1 MPGIRMVIKFG
12 NKFRKAYDKA
22 PANIRLAFDNRYRL
36 FLQNHFE
43 PLLSNHALSGKY
55 RGYRSINIT
64 GDWRAIFREIG
75 NYQLVI
81 FETLGTHSQLY
92 K

>member
-1 MPGIRMVIKFG
+1 MIVKFRS
-12 NKFRKAYDKA
+12 KFRKNYDKA
-22 PANIRLAFDNRYRL
+22 PAKIRLAFDNRYRL
-36 FLQNHFE
+36 FQQNRFD
-43 PLLSNHALSGKY
+43 PILNNHVLSGKY
-55 RGYRSINIT
+55 QGRRSINIT

-92 K
+92 KK